1 MKRVFKIKLIDLKKN
16 TMNNRFLFFRLH
28 TPDYTIIHKTIGW
41 NALHERFDSHIDSH
55 SNHFEFAA
63 SSFQESLFI

>member
-28 TPDYTIIHKTIGW
+28 TPDYTIIHKTIGR
-41 NALHERFDSHIDSH
+41 NAQHERFDIGILSVR
-55 SNHFEFAA
+55 
-63 SSFQESLFI
+63 